1 MKTAL
6 DNFETLYLRLTIF
19 LAALVAVSIGLIA
32 ILIPLNLFIIK
43 AGIGS
48 IWWLNESIEF
58 ALFFGVFAGAPW
70 VLQQGAHVKV
80 DIVTSSLSP
89 DASKRLDGFI
99 NLFGFAL
106 CLLLCVYG
114 SRAGIGEFIDMT
126 LPDKDVRI
134 PNWIVV
140 AFFAVSM
147 ALLAIEFLL
156 RFREQRVLK
165 PAGDALGSES
175 GL

>member
-32 ILIPLNLFIIK
+32 ILIPFNLLIIK

-48 IWWLNESIEF
+48 IWWLNEGIEF

-80 DIVTSSLSP
+80 DIVTTFLSP
-89 DASKRLDGFI
+89 DASRRLDGFLNI
-99 NLFGFAL
+99 FGFAL
-106 CLLLCVYG
+106 CFLLCVYG
-114 SRAGIGEFIDMT
+114 SRAGISEFIDMT

-140 AFFAVSM
+140 TFFAVSM
-147 ALLAIEFLL
+147 ALLAIEFLM
-156 RFREQRVLK
+156 RFRERRVLK
-165 PAGDALGSES
+165 PADGAHGSEA